1 MARQRG
7 PHNDRR
13 SAGSVALVDAVTSSV
28 IANSPFMV
36 GVSGHRDL
44 EAEQLPQLRAAVAD
58 FVRQLKEHLP
68 DTDLHLIV
76 GMAAGADLLVA
87 ETAVAL
93 GVEVEAVLPMPL
105 THYASDFD
113 APTLASLHQLLRH
126 PRVRCM
132 ELSPPPG
139 IAPAG
144 EQHST
149 AQRDALYA
157 NLTHSL
163 IRRSSLLLALWDGRV
178 SQLPGGTADT
188 VLRFL
193 GVRND
198 EHAGPATLEF
208 IDAPDEADAAERVV
222 YWAPTARSGSGASES
237 HPPCFLRAT
246 GENVLQM
253 LRTMPA
259 LLRRQL
265 AELNHYNVEFCQL
278 TEARRLS
285 QVRSLLSVLP
295 VRLPLSE
302 RRLLADID
310 EQYGKADTLA
320 VYFQRRSDR
329 LFDLFAIMAFT
340 MGLAYLVYEK
350 LTESRLLL
358 IAYLL
363 TLLTSLCV
371 YYVLQGRRWFGK
383 HLTYRA
389 LAETLRARFYLRLA
403 GADQGVDATEL
414 LTLSGIDRFRGFGW
428 IAFVLK
434 GIEPPQVPTSPALE
448 PEGRDESGI
457 EQSWIES
464 QHAYFTAK
472 VARLERSSRRVARL
486 RRTLFVAILLVI
498 SVLFAFGES
507 LHRIDMG
514 LGVPLR
520 NMLMF
525 SMGALAVLLG
535 VWELHQDKMAT
546 RELLWQYRN
555 QLRHFE
561 RARSQ
566 LARITTA
573 RRRRAVLAELGKD
586 SLMESYLWAIHRYH
600 REHEPPSASGS

>member
-1 MARQRG
+1 LDVAR
-7 PHNDRR
+7 
-13 SAGSVALVDAVTSSV
+13 SST
-28 IANSPFMV
+28 IANSPFTV

-44 EAEQLPQLRAAVAD
+44 DGEQLPQLRAAVAS
-58 FVRQLKEHLP
+58 FVRQLKEYLP

-87 ETAVAL
+87 ETAVEL

-113 APTLASLHQLLRH
+113 AHTLASLKELLRH
-126 PRVRCM
+126 PRVRCL
-132 ELSPPPG
+132 ELSPPAG
-139 IAPAG
+139 SAHAPDP
-144 EQHST
+144 HSP
-149 AQRDALYA
+149 QLRDALYA
-157 NLTHSL
+157 NLTSSL

-178 SQLPGGTADT
+178 SQLAGGTADT

-198 EHAGPATLEF
+198 DHAGPESFEF
-208 IDAPDEADAAERVV
+208 IEAPDEAEAAERLV
-222 YWAPTARSGSGASES
+222 YWAPTARSGGAPHES
-237 HPPCFLRAT
+237 RPPCFLLAS
-246 GENVLQM
+246 GESTLQM
-253 LRTMPA
+253 LRTMPG
-259 LLRRQL
+259 LLRHQL
-265 AELNHYNVEFCQL
+265 ADLNHYNAEFREL
-278 TEARRLS
+278 TEAGRLPPAD
-285 QVRSLLSVLP
+285 SLLSVLP
-295 VRLPLSE
+295 VRLPVPE
-302 RRLLADID
+302 RRQLADID

-329 LFDLFAIMAFT
+329 LFDLFAVMAFA

-350 LTESRLLL
+350 LTESRVLL

-363 TLLTSLCV
+363 TLLTSLGV
-371 YYVLQGRRWFGK
+371 YHVLQGRHWFGK

-403 GADQGVDATEL
+403 GADRGVDAAEV

-434 GIEPPQVPTSPALE
+434 GIEPREVPMGPASE
-448 PEGRDESGI
+448 PEEREECGVD
-457 EQSWIES
+457 QAWIES
-464 QHAYFTAK
+464 QHAYFTRK
-472 VARLERSSRRVARL
+472 VARLERSSRRVGRL
-486 RRTLFVAILLVI
+486 RRALFVAILLVI
-498 SVLFAFGES
+498 SVLFLFGES

-520 NMLMF
+520 NMLTF

-566 LARITTA
+566 LSRISTP
-573 RRRRAVLAELGKD
+573 RRRRAVLAALGKD

-600 REHEPPSASGS
+600 REHEPPSAGGGS

>member
-1 MARQRG
+1 L
-7 PHNDRR
+7 D
-13 SAGSVALVDAVTSSV
+13 VASSST

-44 EAEQLPQLRAAVAD
+44 DAEQLPELRAAVAA
-58 FVRQLKEHLP
+58 FVRELKESLP

-87 ETAVAL
+87 ETAVEL

-113 APTLASLHQLLRH
+113 AHTLASLKELLRH
-126 PRVRCM
+126 PRVRCL
-132 ELSPPPG
+132 ELMPRAGSASALSLH
-139 IAPAG
+139 APDPHAPDLHAPI
-144 EQHST
+144 E
-149 AQRDALYA
+149 RDALYA
-157 NLTHSL
+157 NLTRSL
-163 IRRSSLLLALWDGRV
+163 IRRSSLLLALWDGRM

-198 EHAGPATLEF
+198 EHAGPDSLEF
-208 IDAPDEADAAERVV
+208 VEAPGEADAAERLV
-222 YWAPTARSGSGASES
+222 YWTPTARSGGAAHES
-237 HPPCFLRAT
+237 RPPCFLLAS
-246 GENVLQM
+246 GENTLQM
-253 LRTMPA
+253 LRSMPA

-265 AELNHYNVEFCQL
+265 ADLNHYNAEFRAL
-278 TEARRLS
+278 TEAGRLPPAN
-285 QVRSLLSVLP
+285 SLLSVLP
-295 VRLPLSE
+295 VRLPVAE

-329 LFDLFAIMAFT
+329 LFDLFAVMAFA

-350 LTESRLLL
+350 LTESRVLL

-363 TLLTSLCV
+363 TLLTSLGS
-371 YYVLQGRRWFGK
+371 YHVLQGKHWFGK
-383 HLTYRA
+383 HLTYRS

-403 GADQGVDATEL
+403 GADHGVDAAEV

-434 GIEPPQVPTSPALE
+434 GIEPPEVPVGPASEL
-448 PEGRDESGI
+448 EGRDECGV
-457 EQSWIES
+457 EQAWIES
-464 QHAYFTAK
+464 QHTYFTRK
-472 VARLERSSRRVARL
+472 VARLERSSRRVGRL
-486 RRTLFVAILLVI
+486 RRGLFVAILFVI
-498 SVLFAFGES
+498 SVLFAFGET
-507 LHRIDMG
+507 LHRIDIG

-525 SMGALAVLLG
+525 TMGALAVLLG
-535 VWELHQDKMAT
+535 VWGLHQDKMAT

-566 LARITTA
+566 LSGISTP

-600 REHEPPSASGS
+600 REHEPPSAGGGS

>member
-1 MARQRG
+1 M
-7 PHNDRR
+7 D
-13 SAGSVALVDAVTSSV
+13 VASSST

-44 EAEQLPQLRAAVAD
+44 DAEQLPQLRAAVAA

-87 ETAVAL
+87 ETAVEL

-113 APTLASLHQLLRH
+113 AQTLASLKELLRH
-126 PRVRCM
+126 PRVRCL
-132 ELSPPPG
+132 ELSPSTG
-139 IAPAG
+139 SAPAPNLHAPDRHARDPHAPI
-144 EQHST
+144 E
-149 AQRDALYA
+149 RDALYA
-157 NLTHSL
+157 NLTRSL

-198 EHAGPATLEF
+198 EHAGPESLEF
-208 IDAPDEADAAERVV
+208 VEAPDEADAAERLV
-222 YWAPTARSGSGASES
+222 YWTPTARSGGAAHES
-237 HPPCFLRAT
+237 RAPCFLLAS
-246 GENVLQM
+246 GESTLQM
-253 LRTMPA
+253 LRSTPA

-265 AELNHYNVEFCQL
+265 ADLDHYNAEFRAL
-278 TEARRLS
+278 TEAGRLPAAD
-285 QVRSLLSVLP
+285 SLLSVLP
-295 VRLPLSE
+295 VRLPVAE

-329 LFDLFAIMAFT
+329 LFDLFAVMAFA

-350 LTESRLLL
+350 LTESRVLL

-363 TLLTSLCV
+363 TLLTSLGA
-371 YYVLQGRRWFGK
+371 YHVLQGKHWFGK

-403 GADQGVDATEL
+403 GADRGVDAAEV

-434 GIEPPQVPTSPALE
+434 GIEPREVPMGPASE
-448 PEGRDESGI
+448 PEGREECGVD
-457 EQSWIES
+457 QAWIES
-464 QHAYFTAK
+464 QHAYFTRK
-472 VARLERSSRRVARL
+472 VARLEGSSRRVGRL
-486 RRTLFVAILLVI
+486 RRGLFVAILLVI
-498 SVLFAFGES
+498 SVLFLFGES
-507 LHRIDMG
+507 LHRIDIG

-520 NMLMF
+520 NMLTF

-566 LARITTA
+566 LSRIT
-573 RRRRAVLAELGKD
+573 
-586 SLMESYLWAIHRYH
+586 
-600 REHEPPSASGS
+600 

>member
-1 MARQRG
+1 
-7 PHNDRR
+7 
-13 SAGSVALVDAVTSSV
+13 
-28 IANSPFMV
+28 MV

-44 EAEQLPQLRAAVAD
+44 EAEQLPQLRTAVAD
-58 FVRQLKEHLP
+58 FVRQLKQHLP
-68 DTDLHLIV
+68 DSDLHLIV

-105 THYASDFD
+105 AHYASDFD
-113 APTLASLHQLLRH
+113 AGTLASLKELLRH
-126 PRVRCM
+126 PHVRCM

-139 IAPAG
+139 VAPAG
-144 EQHST
+144 EHHSP

-157 NLTHSL
+157 NLTGSL
-163 IRRSSLLLALWDGRV
+163 IRRSSLLLALWDGRM

-198 EHAGPATLEF
+198 EHAGPDTLEF
-208 IDAPDEADAAERVV
+208 IEAPDEADAAERLV

-237 HPPCFLRAT
+237 RPPCFLLAT
-246 GENVLQM
+246 GENTLQM
-253 LRTMPA
+253 LASMPA

-265 AELNHYNVEFCQL
+265 AELNHYNAEFREL
-278 TEARRLS
+278 TEEGRLS
-285 QVRSLLSVLP
+285 QVSSLLSVLP
-295 VRLPLSE
+295 VRLPVAE

-329 LFDLFAIMAFT
+329 LFDLFAVMAFT

-350 LTESRLLL
+350 LTESRVLL
-358 IAYLL
+358 IAYLA
-363 TLLTSLCV
+363 TLLTSLSV
-371 YYVLQGRRWFGK
+371 YYVLQGKRWFGK

-403 GADQGVDATEL
+403 GADQAVDATEL

-434 GIEPPQVPTSPALE
+434 GIEPPEVPRGAGE
-448 PEGRDESGI
+448 AEARDESGV
-457 EQSWIES
+457 EQAWIES

-472 VARLERSSRRVARL
+472 VARLERSSRRVRRL
-486 RRTLFVAILLVI
+486 RRALFVAILFVI

-507 LHRIDMG
+507 LHRIDIG

-520 NMLMF
+520 NILMF
-525 SMGALAVLLG
+525 SMAALAVLLG

-561 RARSQ
+561 RARAQ
-566 LARITTA
+566 LARITTP

-600 REHEPPSASGS
+600 REHEPPSAGGGS